1 MSTTDETLHEKDEW
15 DRALDVKLEELHKC
29 QEDMG
34 LKSCMECDKTFE
46 CSLREAY
53 VKAVY
58 ESMSKGS
65 GGGFE
70 F

>member
-1 MSTTDETLHEKDEW
+1 MSKDILQVEYDEW
-15 DRALDVKLEELHKC
+15 NQALDKQIIIIKQC
-29 QEDMG
+29 QTDKQ
-34 LKSCMECDKTFE
+34 LLSCTTCPQIIECETRKN
-46 CSLREAY
+46 Y

-58 ESMSKGS
+58 ESMNKGS

>member
-1 MSTTDETLHEKDEW
+1 MENNQNKALDEW
-15 DRALDVKLEELHKC
+15 ELKLEEQLKVLHSC
-29 QEDMG
+29 QSDKG
-34 LKSCMECDKTFE
+34 LNSCNPCDQFFGCE
-46 CSLREAY
+46 LRKKY

>member
-1 MSTTDETLHEKDEW
+1 MGASSNQEKELDQWE
-15 DRALDVKLEELHKC
+15 RALQEKLAELQLC
-29 QEDMG
+29 QKEQN
-34 LKSCMECDKTFE
+34 LQSCFPCKKLLECP
-46 CSLREAY
+46 LRDAY

-58 ESMSKGS
+58 ESMNKGS

>member
-1 MSTTDETLHEKDEW
+1 MSSIEKDEW
-15 DRALDVKLEELHKC
+15 ELKLDIKTKELKEC
-29 QEDMG
+29 QEKLG
-34 LKSCMECDKTFE
+34 LKSCFDCEKLFDCQVRQE
-46 CSLREAY
+46 Y

-58 ESMSKGS
+58 ESMNKGS

>member
-1 MSTTDETLHEKDEW
+1 MENNNNTQEFDKWELALIKEKDNLKE
-15 DRALDVKLEELHKC
+15 C
-29 QEDMG
+29 QTSQG
-34 LKSCMECDKTFE
+34 LNSCIPCEKIFNCDIRKT
-46 CSLREAY
+46 Y

-58 ESMSKGS
+58 ESMNKGS

>member
-1 MSTTDETLHEKDEW
+1 MDNQKKDKWELALEK
-15 DRALDVKLEELHKC
+15 KLQELKEC
-29 QEDMG
+29 QKEHSVN
-34 LKSCMECDKTFE
+34 SCMKCKDILV
-46 CSLREAY
+46 CQLRDEY

-58 ESMSKGS
+58 ESMNKGH

>member
-1 MSTTDETLHEKDEW
+1 MTTESSSTKDKWEL
-15 DRALDVKLEELHKC
+15 ALDTKLQQLQEC
-29 QEDMG
+29 QQKRN
-34 LKSCMECDKTFE
+34 LKSCFDCPLVLECQ
-46 CSLREAY
+46 LRAEY

-58 ESMSKGS
+58 ESMNKGS

>member
-1 MSTTDETLHEKDEW
+1 MNNETNELDEW
-15 DRALDVKLEELHKC
+15 ELKLEDEIIILQKC
-29 QEDMG
+29 QQEKELLG
-34 LKSCMECDKTFE
+34 CESCDEIFDCDTRKK
-46 CSLREAY
+46 Y

-58 ESMSKGS
+58 ESMNKGS